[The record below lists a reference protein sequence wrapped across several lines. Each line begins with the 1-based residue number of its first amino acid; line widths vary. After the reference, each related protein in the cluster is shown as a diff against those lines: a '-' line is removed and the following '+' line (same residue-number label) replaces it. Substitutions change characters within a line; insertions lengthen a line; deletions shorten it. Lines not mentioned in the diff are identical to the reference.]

1 MAQGDGTI
9 ILDVG
14 GNTRQ
19 LEKDIARVA
28 NQSINLNL
36 KGFGQPLGKISGQL
50 GEFEKSLA
58 ASNARVIAFGASAGA
73 IFAIERA
80 LAETVRTAIKVEK
93 ALADINVIL
102 NTSSGSL
109 KNFGAELFNIAKST
123 GQSFD
128 AVAAAATEL
137 SRQGLGIEQTLKR
150 TSDALVLARLSGLDT
165 VSTVEALTA
174 AINSF
179 SKSALDSTTIINK
192 LAAVDAAFAVS
203 SADLAEAIK
212 RVGSSAEDAGVSF
225 DQLISIVTS
234 AQQITS
240 RGGAVIGNSLK
251 TIFTRLQRTD
261 TLDALEQIGVATR
274 DAQGEILP
282 LINILSSLA
291 STYDKLNST
300 QRASIAETVG
310 GVFQINILK
319 AALSDLSSEYSIFS
333 RALETSVGA
342 TDEAIARNE
351 QLNQTLSAL
360 INKTLQNLT
369 QVGAGIGED
378 VFGPALK
385 KVLNGLNAALES
397 FGDADSTDVGSK
409 IGKGLMKGLGDFLA
423 GPGLAI
429 GGLALF
435 KIFERLTVFTA
446 DAFKSLTGL
455 NSKAAEQ
462 KVLQSQIFSI
472 LAKNPEIIKQINT
485 GQVSLVDV
493 HRTLLGLIQQETA
506 ALNQQAAIAATLSKT
521 LYGSGVRVS
530 RKGETKGLPVTTRSE
545 GYIPNYSLT
554 EELEGIKR
562 SRDYSGTEKNKARP
576 FLTNLNGEMVYVNDQ
591 EIKVPAGDIYK
602 KMGLPDETRPKNP
615 GEKYGI
621 LNPKQQKLL
630 GFNGGFI
637 PNFKNP
643 KKLSADQLVNQIDT
657 LSSVKNIPIN
667 KFDPNN
673 SKMRLDALKNSIQGL
688 RELKTALAISEEFSG
703 KQFVQDKLEEEF
715 SDLKDRYDKQKERYR
730 KSLYEYKDIFS
741 AVRAEMDM
749 KEEYSKGFIPSFQ
762 KDTQPPVNINLNE
775 LDPTVSS
782 KYAVLIAKGG
792 GDNKLPYSQGA
803 ADIPSLRG
811 VLPRGSGVSVSLRQR
826 SAFPLK
832 QGNIKEAENEF
843 DDLLEANIGAG
854 LTEFAR
860 NIGRNLLGKD
870 VAIAPFV
877 NKLGGDVKG
886 SLFEKSVRAA
896 IYKESD
902 IDRIPSNDPNA
913 PFDFDPASAF
923 LGFEDLFGLK
933 NIKAVEAKISQ
944 QAALDGRL
952 PSKVLAKEP
961 SLLKKILEKY
971 GKKVPTKFRGFIP
984 SFEDDMDEARKEA
997 LEREQSATKLPKSQI
1012 KLVRDRRL
1020 KNRLN
1025 PYGEAVINKRDEPS
1039 GTAAEGIKRFKSL
1052 SDARMAGMPD
1062 MRWTG
1067 HIPNFALGKAGGRF
1081 QRLDLDI
1088 DTKTTQSSLEKFQQN
1103 ALLASFAFS
1112 TLGGVVEQF
1121 TGEFNPKAKNYI
1133 NSITS
1138 GASAFATLAGIIPG
1152 KAGLIIGAIA
1162 GIGIAANGIIKTLK
1176 SKAPELEAALENVK
1190 EENQKFA
1197 DSTSRYLETYNK
1209 LNDAIANTEGN
1220 QDQITQNIIKLNKEL
1235 AEIAFE
1241 LPEKYR
1247 AEILAIQDSTELQ
1260 NKIAQIRQQQLE
1272 KEKAL
1277 LAATGL
1283 QKKIDESQG
1292 LGRMLFG
1299 MGRNVLNKPG
1309 ETRRLGADVT
1319 GDIGRDNLLKLA
1331 ASGDLVSKSQQD
1343 LINTM
1348 MESYEMS
1355 EELGGA
1361 LSQLSESD
1369 FAGLRAV
1376 LISSANDI
1384 KNLTELNE
1392 ELSRVRKEEQ
1402 DKIRALN
1409 KAIAQ
1414 SKAKIADLSKT
1425 ILDDLVRN
1433 RARAQ
1438 NQRENR
1444 REILQKDFESRI
1456 DINKQFQGAEDQA
1469 QGEYLKEMVKIEKE
1483 RINST
1488 EQALEEGNK
1497 ALTDRLQELMNT
1509 NREQGGTQ
1517 ISPEAQIA
1525 VIEKL
1530 RKDFNEKTVTPD
1542 VLGREIEE
1550 ILKSQ
1555 NINKDELEKLR
1566 KDNEKGTRET
1576 NAKLDKIADEAKKQ
1590 TELNKLALKYAQ
1602 QQAQIQK
1609 DLKAVGGYESFTN
1622 PEKDKDLM
1630 ERYMKAYEYFEKFL
1644 ENPEAPEG
1652 RQFPIKY
1659 GQTVADKAEIDKEYF
1674 GIEATRGETRVISE
1688 AMAQQ
1693 QTQKYEAAA
1702 TFKRTRIEAID
1713 TNMQTLQDE
1722 RKTRYAQA
1730 GIGGEGLAQ
1739 LNEANE
1745 GIQQAFVKDA
1755 EIERERRAKK
1765 YELQDIQAKD
1775 TRDMSDEEKKKLSD
1789 REEVLK
1795 KELGELDKA
1804 QQASQDLIES
1814 RRKERDEIYKSLNIN
1829 GENLDAIKKNDQA
1842 LESII
1847 QERETEVTK
1856 LAEIEKQKMDPE
1868 ERKRASERI
1877 VREKLK
1883 TEPLNNDEYDKGV
1896 QKIVDAIKDPDKDKD
1911 NLASTV
1917 DKAIREAAAAASQ
1930 ANVDAIKAAFAEL
1943 KEQEK
1948 AAEQAKKD
1956 AEERTKQV
1964 QKEIEAKQAAEKTA
1978 ASKEALKASGQSL
1991 LKAKADEKFTLSLL
2005 GLAPQPLGGIPRV
2018 VTAQREG
2025 AQAKSKSEEIPSI
2038 IEKAV
2043 QENANINSTS
2053 DLITQLRTDK
2063 ELGAKITA
2071 GTSFSGKDLLTELED
2086 AYAKKG
2092 KEQREGAF
2100 VGGLDTYIQNLKN
2113 QQKLQAEAQAMQP
2126 QPVMPTQI
2134 VDNTMIGMPT
2144 QPAPY
2149 TLPPVFPQP
2158 VPPVPS
2164 TTIDMGAPV
2173 NTIEDFLRNPPAE
2186 QPAGPLTP
2194 QATQPPR
2201 KRNVITAYGSMSGAE
2216 ITLDA
2221 DTGERLKY
2229 DRETDSY
2236 VPDGPLTPQATQPPR
2251 KRNVITAYGSM
2262 SGAEMTLD
2270 ADTGE
2275 RLKYDRETDSYV
2287 PDGNR
2292 EEQSRRNEAGG
2303 KYLDKKYG
2311 LGDASEETKQ
2321 NQMQGTAKL
2330 TENKRETSR
2339 QKQEELK
2346 AQADMKASL
2355 ENLSAQINANTE
2367 AQKEAKE
2374 QKEESDAKIESE
2386 GSIEIPKLEIPPVDI
2401 NINVQGSID
2410 QIPSETSTKTVQAI
2424 KDVVNQILPGEIS
2437 KRLGALK
2444 A

>member
-9 ILDVG
+9 IVDVG

-150 TSDALVLARLSGLDT
+150 ASDALILARLSGMDT

-179 SKSALDSTTIINK
+179 SKSALDSSAIINK

-203 SADLAEAIK
+203 SGDLAEAIK

-225 DQLISIVTS
+225 DQLIAIVTS

-291 STYDKLNST
+291 KTYDTLNST

-319 AALSDLSSEYSIFS
+319 AALNDLSSEYSIFT

-385 KVLNGLNAALES
+385 KVLGGLNAALES
-397 FGDADSTDVGSK
+397 FGDADSTDVGAK

-493 HRTLLGLIQQETA
+493 HRTLLGLIQQETV

-530 RKGETKGLPVTTRSE
+530 KKGETKGLPVTTRSE

-562 SRDYSGTEKNKARP
+562 SKDYSSAEKNKARP
-576 FLTNLNGEMVYVNDQ
+576 FLTNLNGEMVYANNQ
-591 EIKVPAGDIYK
+591 EIKIPAADIYR
-602 KMGLPDETRPKNP
+602 KMGLPEGTKPKNP
-615 GEKYGI
+615 AEKYGI
-621 LNPKQQKLL
+621 LNPRQQKLL

-667 KFDPNN
+667 EFDPNN
-673 SKMRLDALKNSIQGL
+673 TKMRLDALKNSIQGL
-688 RELKTALAISEEFSG
+688 RELKTAVAVSQEFSG

-715 SDLKDRYDKQKERYR
+715 SDLKDRYDKQKERYK

-749 KEEYSKGFIPSFQ
+749 KEEYAKGFLPNFQ
-762 KDTQPPVNINLNE
+762 SAAPLPVQIDLNK
-775 LDPTVSS
+775 LDPTISS
-782 KYAVLIAKGG
+782 KYGVLIAKGG

-803 ADIPSLRG
+803 ADIPSLKG

-854 LTEFAR
+854 LTEFAK

-870 VAIAPFV
+870 VAVTPFA

-896 IYKESD
+896 IYKEND
-902 IDRIPSNDPNA
+902 IDRIPSNDANA
-913 PFDFDPASAF
+913 PFDFDPASNF

-971 GKKVPTKFRGFIP
+971 GRKTPIKFRGFIP

-1081 QRLDLDI
+1081 QRLNMDI
-1088 DTKTTQSSLEKFQQN
+1088 DTKKTESALTKFQDK
-1103 ALLASFAFS
+1103 ALMASFAFS
-1112 TLGGVVEQF
+1112 TLGGVAEQF
-1121 TGEFNPKAKNYI
+1121 AGDINPKAKGYVNAI
-1133 NSITS
+1133 SS
-1138 GASAFATLAGIIPG
+1138 GASAFSTLAGIIPG
-1152 KAGLIIGAIA
+1152 QAGLIIGAVA
-1162 GIGIAANGIIKTLK
+1162 GLAVAADGIIKTLK
-1176 SKAPELEAALENVK
+1176 SKAPELEASLEAVK
-1190 EENQKFA
+1190 EENQRFA

-1209 LNDAIANTEGN
+1209 LNESIADTDGN
-1220 QDQITQNIIKLNKEL
+1220 QEQITQNIIKLNKEL
-1235 AEIAFE
+1235 ADIAFE

-1247 AEILAIQDSTELQ
+1247 AEILSITDATELQ
-1260 NKIAQIRQQQLE
+1260 NRIGEIRKQQLE

-1277 LAATGL
+1277 LSATGL
-1283 QKKIDESQG
+1283 QKKIDETQG
-1292 LGRMLFG
+1292 LGRMFFG
-1299 MGRNVLNKPG
+1299 MGQNVLNKPG
-1309 ETRRLGADVT
+1309 ETRRLGGDVT
-1319 GDIGRDNLLKLA
+1319 GDMGKENLIKLA
-1331 ASGDLVSKSQQD
+1331 QSGDLVSKSQED
-1343 LINTM
+1343 LISA
-1348 MESYEMS
+1348 MEKTYGLS
-1355 EELGGA
+1355 EDLGGV
-1361 LSQLSESD
+1361 LRQLGESD

-1384 KNLTELNE
+1384 KNTQELTEALTKA
-1392 ELSRVRKEEQ
+1392 RKEEQ
-1402 DKIRALN
+1402 DRIRALN
-1409 KAIAQ
+1409 KAIAE

-1425 ILDDLVRN
+1425 MLNDLVRAQ
-1433 RARAQ
+1433 ARLQ
-1438 NQRENR
+1438 TRRENR
-1444 REILQKDFESRI
+1444 REVTAKDFEYRI
-1456 DINKQFQGAEDQA
+1456 EQNKQFQGAEDQA
-1469 QGEYLKEMVKIEKE
+1469 QGQYLNEMVKIEKE
-1483 RINST
+1483 RANST
-1488 EQALEEGNK
+1488 EQALQEGNK
-1497 ALTDRLQELMNT
+1497 GLLDKLQELMNT
-1509 NREQGGTQ
+1509 NSEQGGTQ

-1525 VIEKL
+1525 VLEKL

-1566 KDNEKGTRET
+1566 KETDKSSKET
-1576 NAKLDKIADEAKKQ
+1576 NAKLDRIADEAQKQ
-1590 TELNKLALKYAQ
+1590 TELNRLQLKYAL

-1622 PEKDKDLM
+1622 PEKDKELM
-1630 ERYMKAYEYFEKFL
+1630 ERYIKAYEYFGKFL

-1652 RQFPIKY
+1652 RKLPIKY

-1693 QTQKYEAAA
+1693 QMQKYEAAA
-1702 TFKRTRIEAID
+1702 QFKKTRIEGID
-1713 TNMQTLQDE
+1713 KNMQALQGE
-1722 RKTRYAQA
+1722 RKTRYAEA

-1739 LNEANE
+1739 LNYANK
-1745 GIQQAFVKDA
+1745 GIEEAFVKDA

-1775 TRDMSDEEKKKLSD
+1775 TRGMSDEEKKKLSD

-1804 QQASQDLIES
+1804 QQASQNLIES
-1814 RRKERDEIYKSLNIN
+1814 RRKERDEIYKSLNIS

-1842 LESII
+1842 LEGII
-1847 QERETEVTK
+1847 QERETEATK

-1868 ERKRASERI
+1868 ERKRAAERI
-1877 VREKLK
+1877 TREKLK

-1896 QKIVDAIKDPDKDKD
+1896 GKIVDAIKNDKDKD

-1917 DKAIREAAAAASQ
+1917 DKAIREAAEAASQ
-1930 ANVDAIKAAFAEL
+1930 ANVDAIKTAFAEL

-1956 AEERTKQV
+1956 AEAETKRI
-1964 QKEIEAKQAAEKTA
+1964 QKEIEAKQAAGKTE
-1978 ASKEALKASGQSL
+1978 ASKQALEAAGKSL
-1991 LKAKADEKFTLSLL
+1991 FKAKSDE
-2005 GLAPQPLGGIPRV
+2005 
-2018 VTAQREG
+2018 QRTIAAAGTG
-2025 AQAKSKSEEIPSI
+2025 AATFPFGVAALAKSVEYSKYSRDSSKFPQI
-2038 IEKAV
+2038 IEKAL
-2043 QENANINSTS
+2043 QENPDIGSTS
-2053 DLITQLRTDK
+2053 DLITQLRTNKD
-2063 ELGAKITA
+2063 LGAKITA
-2071 GTSFSGKDLLTELED
+2071 GTGISEKDLLTELET

-2100 VGGLDTYIQNLKN
+2100 VGGLDTYIQNLRN

-2126 QPVMPTQI
+2126 QPVMPAQPVTPTPLGGGT
-2134 VDNTMIGMPT
+2134 TMIGMPA
-2144 QPAPY
+2144 QPSPY
-2149 TLPPVFPQP
+2149 TFPPVFPQP
-2158 VPPVPS
+2158 VPPFPS
-2164 TTIDMGAPV
+2164 TTIGMGAPI
-2173 NTIEDFLRNPPAE
+2173 NPIEEFLRNPPAE

-2194 QATQPPR
+2194 QPQTQNGRIGLGMTGSLGGNGATVQGNASAGFDDLMQSEQER
-2201 KRNVITAYGSMSGAE
+2201 SAKNWARIQAHAE
-2216 ITLDA
+2216 QDGGLSASYAVASRIGDMADA
-2221 DTGERLKY
+2221 DLR
-2229 DRETDSY
+2229 
-2236 VPDGPLTPQATQPPR
+2236 
-2251 KRNVITAYGSM
+2251 
-2262 SGAEMTLD
+2262 
-2270 ADTGE
+2270 
-2275 RLKYDRETDSYV
+2275 
-2287 PDGNR
+2287 
-2292 EEQSRRNEAGG
+2292 EQSKRNEAGG
-2303 KYLDKKYG
+2303 RYLDKKLG
-2311 LGDASEETKQ
+2311 LSDTSEETKR
-2321 NQMQGTAKL
+2321 NQVQGTARL
-2330 TENKRETSR
+2330 TENKRETSK
-2339 QKQEELK
+2339 QKQEETK
-2346 AQADMKASL
+2346 AQAEMKASL
-2355 ENLSAQINANTE
+2355 ENLSTQINANTE
-2367 AQKEAKE
+2367 AQRKASEDK
-2374 QKEESDAKIESE
+2374 KEESKDEVKGEGEINLPKIQFS
-2386 GSIEIPKLEIPPVDI
+2386 PMDI

-2444 A
+2444 T